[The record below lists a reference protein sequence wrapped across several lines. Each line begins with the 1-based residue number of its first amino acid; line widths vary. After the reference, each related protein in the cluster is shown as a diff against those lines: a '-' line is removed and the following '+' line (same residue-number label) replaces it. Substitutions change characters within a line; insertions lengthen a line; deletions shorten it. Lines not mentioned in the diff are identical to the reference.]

1 MLGLSETSQPGD
13 VNYHSWKLSPV
24 SLNFMTHGNIDH
36 YPGPFMVEM
45 LVYKTIS
52 STLDIG
58 FNGQRIQRF
67 AF

>member
-1 MLGLSETSQPGD
+1 
-13 VNYHSWKLSPV
+13 
-24 SLNFMTHGNIDH
+24 MTHGNIDH

-52 STLDIG
+52 NILDIG